1 MELFGHLNDGRA
13 VFLYTLK
20 NKNGLTIKAINWGG
34 AITSIITP
42 DRNGNFRDIVLGYD
56 DLEAYVNDFSAMGTI
71 IGRYANRIAKG
82 SFILDGIEYDLFKN
96 NGENCLHGG
105 KTGFNK
111 VFWEIEEISSS
122 DSSGLSL
129 KYYSKD
135 NEEGFP
141 GNLDI
146 KVEYLLT
153 DDNALIIN
161 YFAECDKNTVFNP
174 TQHTYFNLSGIG
186 NKDILDHTLKLNSK
200 DFLPS
205 DSGQIP
211 TGEFAGVKSTPFDFS
226 EFKKIRQNIF
236 LEDEQLRIGNGY
248 DHCWVL
254 KTANSSELIEA
265 GVLADP
271 DSGRKIEVFTTEPG
285 IQVYTG
291 NHFDGLKGKNNDIYM
306 KNAGIALETQHFPDS
321 PNQLYFPSVILKE
334 GEDFRSQTIYKFG
347 II

>member
-1 MELFGHLNDGRA
+1 MELFGHLKDGRA
-13 VFLYTLK
+13 VFLYTIK

-56 DLEAYVNDFSAMGTI
+56 DLEGYINDFSAMGTI
-71 IGRYANRIAKG
+71 IGRYANRIAKA
-82 SFILDGIEYDLFKN
+82 SFTLDGITYDLFNN

-122 DSSGLSL
+122 DLSGLSL
-129 KYYSKD
+129 KYHSKD

-141 GNLDI
+141 GNLEI

-153 DDNALIIN
+153 DDNSLTIN
-161 YFAECDKNTVFNP
+161 YFATCDRNTIFNP

-186 NKDILDHTLKLNSK
+186 NKDILNHTLKLNSQY
-200 DFLPS
+200 FLASNPV
-205 DSGQIP
+205 QIP
-211 TGEFAGVKSTPFDFS
+211 TGEYVNVKSTPFDFS
-226 EFKKIRQNIF
+226 EEKKIGKDI
-236 LEDEQLRIGNGY
+236 LVKDEQLIIGNGY

-254 KTANSSELIEA
+254 KTENSNVLIEA
-265 GVLADP
+265 GVLAEP
-271 DSGRKIEVFTTEPG
+271 ESGRKIEIFTTEPG

-291 NHFDGLKGKNNDIYM
+291 NHFNGLRGKDNNLYI
-306 KNAGIALETQHFPDS
+306 KNAGVALETQHFPDS
-321 PNQLYFPSVILKE
+321 PNQLHFPSVVLKQGQE
-334 GEDFRSQTIYKFG
+334 FRSQTIYKFG
-347 II
+347 IN